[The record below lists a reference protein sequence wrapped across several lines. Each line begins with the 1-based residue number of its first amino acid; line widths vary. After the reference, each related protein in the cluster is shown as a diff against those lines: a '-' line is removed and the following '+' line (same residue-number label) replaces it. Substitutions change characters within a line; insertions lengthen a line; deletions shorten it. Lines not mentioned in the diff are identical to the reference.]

1 MSKSTEEAL
10 YESQASLAGIIDSA
24 MDAIITVDE
33 EQRVLV
39 FNRAAERMFHCPFKE
54 ALGQS
59 LDRFIPKRFRP
70 SHSSHIQSFGKTG
83 VTTRTLAV
91 TRPVYGLRANGE
103 EFPVE
108 ASISQVEAGGQRLY
122 TVIMRDVTERMR
134 AEEALRESEERYKDL
149 IDSAFDGVVI
159 MKERVISSA
168 NRSFAEI
175 FGYTAE
181 ELIGMDVLQLTS
193 EPELVRSQIATNEP
207 RYETIGLKK
216 DGTHINIEVSAKAC
230 LYEREPARLSAVRD
244 ITERK
249 RAEEQLRRQL
259 DFTEAIT
266 SSLGEGLYALDKNG
280 RVKFM
285 NPAAEI
291 GLGWKQEE
299 LLGQSMHEVIHFQ
312 KADRTPRSSEDCPVL
327 GVLKSGQ
334 MVKVESDV
342 FTRKDGTI
350 FPVSY
355 TSSPI
360 ITEGQ
365 VIGAVL
371 AFHDVTERIELEEQF
386 RQSQKMEAVGQLA
399 GGVAHDFNNL
409 LTAINGY
416 SALTLARLQAEDPLR
431 RNLEEIRKAGDRAAA
446 LTRQLLA
453 FSRKQVLQPKVF
465 NLNSVVSDLE
475 RMLRRLI
482 GEDKELRTVLES
494 KLGSIKADPGQIEQ
508 IIMNLVVNARD
519 ALLQGGKLT
528 IETKNVYLDNDY
540 TKHHIAVVP
549 GPFVM
554 LAVSDT
560 GIGMDEQTK
569 ARIFEP
575 FFTTKL
581 AGKGT
586 GLGLSTVYG
595 IVKQSGGNIW
605 VYSEAGRGT
614 TFKVY
619 LPRVDEGAQEYKRNA
634 ETVEDLQGTG
644 TILLAEDEEM
654 VRTLARQVL
663 EMYGYQVLEAANGGA
678 ALLICERHKEGI
690 HLLVTDVVMPEMSGP
705 ELADRLAQLRP
716 KMKVLFMSGYT
727 DDTIVH
733 QGVLD
738 EGTPFIQ
745 KPFAPDDLARK
756 VKEVLGRSKLTPPT
770 RDL

>member
-1 MSKSTEEAL
+1 MTKHKQTQEGLRISEMRYRRLFEAARDGILILDAVTLRITDVNPFMTEL
-10 YESQASLAGIIDSA
+10 LAYS
-24 MDAIITVDE
+24 
-33 EQRVLV
+33 
-39 FNRAAERMFHCPFKE
+39 RADFLGKELWEIGLFSDKE
-54 ALGQS
+54 ASQTV
-59 LDRFIPKRFRP
+59 FRELQESGYIRYEDLP
-70 SHSSHIQSFGKTG
+70 LQTRHGESREVEFVSNVYEEDGHQVIQCNI
-83 VTTRTLAV
+83 R
-91 TRPVYGLRANGE
+91 N
-103 EFPVE
+103 
-108 ASISQVEAGGQRLY
+108 I
-122 TVIMRDVTERMR
+122 TERKR
-134 AEEALRESEERYKDL
+134 VEEALRESEERYKDL

-159 MKERVISSA
+159 IKERIISSA

-181 ELIGMDVLQLTS
+181 ELIGMDVLKLTS
-193 EPELVRSQIATNEP
+193 EPEFVRSQIATNEP

-216 DGTHINIEVSAKAC
+216 DGTLINIEVSAKTC
-230 LYEREPARLSAVRD
+230 LYEGEPARLSAVRD

-249 RAEEQLRRQL
+249 RAEEQLCRQL

-280 RVKFM
+280 RVMFM
-285 NPAAEI
+285 NPAAEL

-299 LLGQSMHEVIHFQ
+299 LAGQNMHEVIHFQ
-312 KADRTPRSSEDCPVL
+312 RADRTPRSSEDCPLL

-334 MVKVESDV
+334 TVKVESDA

-355 TSSPI
+355 TASPI
-360 ITEGQ
+360 ITEDQ
-365 VIGAVL
+365 IIGAVL
-371 AFHDVTERIELEEQF
+371 AFHDITERITLEEQF

-409 LTAINGY
+409 LTVINGY
-416 SALTLARLQAEDPLR
+416 SDLTLARLQAEDPLR

-465 NLNSVVSDLE
+465 NLNSIVSDLE

-482 GEDKELRTVLES
+482 GEDLELRTVLES
-494 KLGSIKADPGQIEQ
+494 DLGSIKADPGQIEQ

-519 ALLQGGKLT
+519 ALPQGGKLT
-528 IETKNVYLDNDY
+528 IETKNVSLDDDY

-595 IVKQSGGNIW
+595 IVKQSGGNIL

-619 LPRVDEGAQEYKRNA
+619 LPRVDEGDQEYKRSA
-634 ETVEDLQGTG
+634 ESVEDLQGSG

-654 VRTLARQVL
+654 VRTLASQVL

-678 ALLICERHKEGI
+678 ALLICERHKERI
-690 HLLVTDVVMPEMSGP
+690 HLLITDVVMPEMSGP

-727 DDTIVH
+727 DDAIVH

-756 VKEVLGRSKLTPPT
+756 VKEVLRRSS
-770 RDL
+770 

>member
-1 MSKSTEEAL
+1 MTKHKQTQEGLRTSEIRYRRLFEAARDGILILDAVTLKITDVNPFMTELLAYSRADFLGKELWEIGLFSDKEA
-10 YESQASLAGIIDSA
+10 SQA
-24 MDAIITVDE
+24 
-33 EQRVLV
+33 V
-39 FNRAAERMFHCPFKE
+39 FRELQVSGYIRYEDLPLQTRH
-54 ALGQS
+54 GQS
-59 LDRFIPKRFRP
+59 REVEFVSNVYEEDG
-70 SHSSHIQSFGKTG
+70 HQVIQCNI
-83 VTTRTLAV
+83 R
-91 TRPVYGLRANGE
+91 N
-103 EFPVE
+103 
-108 ASISQVEAGGQRLY
+108 I
-122 TVIMRDVTERMR
+122 TERKR
-134 AEEALRESEERYKDL
+134 VEGALRESEERYKGL

-159 MKERVISSA
+159 IKNRIIKSA
-168 NRSFAEI
+168 NRAYPEM
-175 FGYTAE
+175 FGYTLE
-181 ELIGMDVLQLTS
+181 ELVGMDVLQLTS
-193 EPELVRSQIATNEP
+193 EPEFVRSQIATNEP

-216 DGTHINIEVSAKAC
+216 DGTCINVEVSAKAC
-230 LYEREPARLSAVRD
+230 LYEGEPARLSAVRD

-249 RAEEQLRRQL
+249 RAEEQLRHQL

-280 RVKFM
+280 RVIFM

-291 GLGWKQEE
+291 GLGWQQEE

-312 KADRTPRSSEDCPVL
+312 RADRRRRSSEDCPLL
-327 GVLKSGQ
+327 GVLKSGRTL
-334 MVKVESDV
+334 KVDSDV

-355 TSSPI
+355 SSSPI

-371 AFHDVTERIELEEQF
+371 AFHDITERITLEEQF

-409 LTAINGY
+409 LTVINGY
-416 SALTLARLQAEDPLR
+416 SDLTLARLQAEDPLR

-465 NLNSVVSDLE
+465 NLNSIVSDLE

-482 GEDKELRTVLES
+482 GEDLELRTVLES
-494 KLGSIKADPGQIEQ
+494 ELGSIKADPGQIEQ

-519 ALLQGGKLT
+519 ALPKGGKLT
-528 IETKNVYLDNDY
+528 IETTNVYLADDY

-560 GIGMDEQTK
+560 GIGMDEQTR
-569 ARIFEP
+569 ARVFEP

-595 IVKQSGGNIW
+595 IVTQSGGNIW
-605 VYSEAGRGT
+605 VYSEVGRGT

-619 LPRVDEGAQEYKRNA
+619 LPRVDEGAQEYKRSA
-634 ETVEDLQGTG
+634 ETVEDLEGTG

-678 ALLICERHKEGI
+678 ALLICERHTEGI
-690 HLLVTDVVMPEMSGP
+690 HLLLTDVVMPEMSGP
-705 ELADRLAQLRP
+705 ELADRLAQLHPR
-716 KMKVLFMSGYT
+716 MKVLFMSGYT

-756 VKEVLGRSKLTPPT
+756 VKEVLG
-770 RDL
+770 DLS